1 MIKKLLKLFYRIAYK
16 KNANS
21 KLSDTIYKLIK
32 K

>member
-1 MIKKLLKLFYRIAYK
+1 MIKKLLKLFYRIAYR

-21 KLSDTIYKLIK
+21 KLANRIYKLIK